1 MRPHSPSPPRAS
13 HRAGF
18 FTSKRKSTIYRKTN
32 SRSSR
37 QGPQWIDAVPRWT
50 FAQTEATSH
59 LAKILFLRFG
69 ITGLGSYFG
78 KWWAPV
84 AICALLSVA
93 MGAYFGGFQS
103 ALWYGLAGL
112 AAPAAL
118 IWLTAVLSYAAV
130 YLLVFFAVWALLING
145 LLWLLQH

>member
-1 MRPHSPSPPRAS
+1 M
-13 HRAGF
+13 
-18 FTSKRKSTIYRKTN
+18 YRKTN

-50 FAQTEATSH
+50 SAQNETTN
-59 LAKILFLRFG
+59 LLTQLLFLRFG

-84 AICALLSVA
+84 GLCTLLGVAI
-93 MGAYFGGFQS
+93 GAYIDGLGGS
-103 ALWYGLAGL
+103 LLYGLAGL

-130 YLLVFFAVWALLING
+130 YLLVFFAVWAVLING
-145 LLWLLQH
+145 LLWLFQH

>member
-1 MRPHSPSPPRAS
+1 M
-13 HRAGF
+13 
-18 FTSKRKSTIYRKTN
+18 YRKPN

-37 QGPQWIDAVPRWT
+37 HGPQWIDAVPRWT
-50 FAQTEATSH
+50 YAQTEATNR
-59 LAKILFLRFG
+59 LAQILFLKFG

-78 KWWAPV
+78 NWWALV
-84 AICALLSVA
+84 AICVLLGVA
-93 MGAYFGGFQS
+93 SGGYFGGFQG

-130 YLLVFFAVWALLING
+130 YLLVFFAVWALIMSAVY
-145 LLWLLQH
+145 LLVGR

>member
-1 MRPHSPSPPRAS
+1 M
-13 HRAGF
+13 
-18 FTSKRKSTIYRKTN
+18 YRKTN

-50 FAQTEATSH
+50 YAQTEATNL
-59 LAKILFLRFG
+59 LAQMLFLRFG

-84 AICALLSVA
+84 AICALVGA
-93 MGAYFGGFQS
+93 AIGAYIDGLSG
-103 ALWYGLAGL
+103 LLLYGLAGM

-118 IWLTAVLSYAAV
+118 IWLTAVLSYAAI
-130 YLLVFFAVWALLING
+130 YLLVFFAVWAVLING
-145 LLWLLQH
+145 LLWLFQH

>member
-1 MRPHSPSPPRAS
+1 MY
-13 HRAGF
+13 
-18 FTSKRKSTIYRKTN
+18 RKSN
-32 SRSSR
+32 SCSNS

-50 FAQTEATSH
+50 FAQTESSH
-59 LAKILFLRFG
+59 LFAQVLFFRFG

-84 AICALLSVA
+84 AICAPL
-93 MGAYFGGFQS
+93 GAASGGYFGGFQG

-112 AAPAAL
+112 AALAAL

-130 YLLVFFAVWALLING
+130 YSLVFFAVWALIMSAVY
-145 LLWLLQH
+145 LLVSR

>member
-1 MRPHSPSPPRAS
+1 MY
-13 HRAGF
+13 
-18 FTSKRKSTIYRKTN
+18 RKSN
-32 SRSSR
+32 SCSNS

-59 LAKILFLRFG
+59 LAQILFLRFG

-84 AICALLSVA
+84 AICAPRGAA

>member
-1 MRPHSPSPPRAS
+1 MY
-13 HRAGF
+13 
-18 FTSKRKSTIYRKTN
+18 RKSN
-32 SRSSR
+32 SCSNS

-59 LAKILFLRFG
+59 LAQILFLRFG

>member
-1 MRPHSPSPPRAS
+1 MY
-13 HRAGF
+13 
-18 FTSKRKSTIYRKTN
+18 RKSN
-32 SRSSR
+32 SCSNS

-50 FAQTEATSH
+50 FAQTESSH
-59 LAKILFLRFG
+59 LFAQVLFFRLG

>member
-1 MRPHSPSPPRAS
+1 M
-13 HRAGF
+13 
-18 FTSKRKSTIYRKTN
+18 YRKPK

-50 FAQTEATSH
+50 TAQTEATNL
-59 LAKILFLRFG
+59 LAQILFLRFG
-69 ITGLGSYFG
+69 ITGLGSCFS

-84 AICALLSVA
+84 AICAVLGA
-93 MGAYFGGFQS
+93 AIGAYFDGLGGL
-103 ALWYGLAGL
+103 LWYGLVGM

-130 YLLVFFAVWALLING
+130 YLLVFFAVCH
-145 LLWLLQH
+145 QHM

>member
-1 MRPHSPSPPRAS
+1 M
-13 HRAGF
+13 
-18 FTSKRKSTIYRKTN
+18 YRKPN

-50 FAQTEATSH
+50 FAQTESSH
-59 LAKILFLRFG
+59 LFAQVLFFRFG